1 MTRFQKEIAGLL
13 GAFWQQNA
21 EKEVAAAVESA
32 TKDASVDENGA
43 ISWKSNGSYLMDD
56 FCEKLEFAGFPFS
69 REATRAARDAQVAEE
84 LAEYRRNYKGPTEA
98 ELEEMRSTFG
108 EGTTVVDV
116 LAGVKIHL

>member
-1 MTRFQKEIAGLL
+1 MTRFQQEITGLL
-13 GAFWQQNA
+13 GAYWQQNA
-21 EKEVAAAVESA
+21 EKELKAAVESA
-32 TKDASVDENGA
+32 ARDATVDENGA

-56 FCEKLEFAGFPFS
+56 FCEKLEFAGFSFS
-69 REATRAARDAQVAEE
+69 REATRAARDAQAAEE
-84 LAEYRRNYKGPTEA
+84 LAEYRRNYKGPTEV

>member
-1 MTRFQKEIAGLL
+1 MTRFQQEITGLL
-13 GAFWQQNA
+13 GAYWQQNA
-21 EKEVAAAVESA
+21 EKELKAAVESA
-32 TKDASVDENGA
+32 ARDATVDENGA
-43 ISWKSNGSYLMDD
+43 ISWKSNGGYLMDD

-84 LAEYRRNYKGPTEA
+84 LAEYRRNYKGPTEV

>member
-1 MTRFQKEIAGLL
+1 MTRFQQEITGLL
-13 GAFWQQNA
+13 GAYWQQNA
-21 EKEVAAAVESA
+21 EKELKAAVESA
-32 TKDASVDENGA
+32 ARDATVDENGA

-84 LAEYRRNYKGPTEA
+84 LAEYRRNYKGPTEV

>member
-1 MTRFQKEIAGLL
+1 MTRFQQEITGLL
-13 GAFWQQNA
+13 GAYWQQNA
-21 EKEVAAAVESA
+21 EKELKAAVESA
-32 TKDASVDENGA
+32 ARDATVDENGA

-56 FCEKLEFAGFPFS
+56 FCEKLEFAGFHFS
-69 REATRAARDAQVAEE
+69 REATRAARDAQVAKE
-84 LAEYRRNYKGPTEA
+84 LTEYRRNYKGPTEA

>member
-1 MTRFQKEIAGLL
+1 MTRFQQEITGLL
-13 GAFWQQNA
+13 GAYWQQNA
-21 EKEVAAAVESA
+21 EKELKAAVESA
-32 TKDASVDENGA
+32 ARDATVDENGA

-98 ELEEMRSTFG
+98 EL
-108 EGTTVVDV
+108 
-116 LAGVKIHL
+116 

>member
-1 MTRFQKEIAGLL
+1 MTRFQQEITGLL
-13 GAFWQQNA
+13 GAYWQQNA
-21 EKEVAAAVESA
+21 EKELKAAVESA
-32 TKDASVDENGA
+32 ARDATVDENGA

-56 FCEKLEFAGFPFS
+56 FCEKLEFAGFSFS

-84 LAEYRRNYKGPTEA
+84 LAEYRRNYKGPTEV

-116 LAGVKIHL
+116 LAGVKIRL

>member
-32 TKDASVDENGA
+32 AKDANVDENGA

-69 REATRAARDAQVAEE
+69 REATKAAREAQVAEE
-84 LAEYRRNYKGPTEA
+84 LAEYRKNYKGPTEA

-108 EGTTVVDV
+108 EGATVVDV
-116 LAGVKIHL
+116 LAGAEIHL